1 MVLNL
6 VLNPISFKVQMYREM
21 NATQSI
27 FKNVNSTALKPYIG
41 FSRKLHNDG
50 QNSSLLKMKLTY
62 RKEQLSDS
70 MRQFPVD
77 PYC

>member
-1 MVLNL
+1 MVLNF
-6 VLNPISFKVQMYREM
+6 VLNPIKIQMNREM

-27 FKNVNSTALKPYIG
+27 FKNVNSTALKPDRG
-41 FSRKLHNDG
+41 FSRKLHNDA

-70 MRQFPVD
+70 MRQFPVHW
-77 PYC
+77 YC